1 MSKKVAIL
9 GGGVAGMSA
18 AHELITRG
26 FEVEIYEKQP
36 IYAGGKAR
44 SVDVP
49 DTNTQNPNLY
59 LPGEHGF
66 RFFPGFYQHLFA
78 TLKTIPFGTE
88 GKTCFDNLVTTET
101 MQILQTGEVPITMPL
116 HFPESLEDIEEIF
129 MSFLQV
135 SKELT
140 KEEILF
146 FSARVWQLMTSCKDR
161 FFDEYE
167 QVGWWEYTEA
177 DRFSNDYRKLFV
189 EGITRSLVAA
199 KARLASTNTVGTIFL
214 QLIYTMVSIKKQ
226 NTDNVLNA
234 PTNDAWLIPWY
245 EYLTQNGVVYNHGY
259 LVNAINMNGDEIES
273 VSVQNE
279 TTKEITQ
286 INADYYLL
294 ATPVEVAAQL
304 INQDMLNADASL
316 ENIIQLS
323 PNVEWMNGIQYYLD
337 VPFDMH
343 KGHTIYSDSNW
354 ALTSISQIQ
363 FWGDYDLSERYNG
376 KVKGIL
382 SVDISDWDSLGNF
395 NNKAAKD
402 CTLEEIKEEVWKQLQ
417 EEINTKG
424 QEQLTDDMLQFTY
437 LDSDIQ
443 PLINSK
449 SGKLESKLINEKLS
463 PADFAKL
470 QEVINKEPLLVNQIN
485 TWTLRPNTYTN
496 IPNLFLASDYIKT
509 NTNLATMEGANEAA
523 RRAVNNI
530 ITASGAPKNYCE
542 IYKMHNPFILEI
554 LQSRDKIRWEK
565 GLSWKKI

>member
-1 MSKKVAIL
+1 MAKKVAIL

-18 AHELITRG
+18 AHELINRG
-26 FEVEIYEKQP
+26 FEVEVYEKQP
-36 IYAGGKAR
+36 QYVGGKAR

-78 TLKTIPFGTE
+78 TLKTIPFGNE

-101 MQILQTGEVPITMPL
+101 MQILQTGQIPITMPL
-116 HFPESLEDIEEIF
+116 HFPESLQDVEEIF
-129 MSFLQV
+129 MSFLHV

-167 QVGWWEYTEA
+167 QIGWWEYTEA
-177 DRFSNDYRKLFV
+177 DRFSNDYRKLLV

-199 KARLASTNTVGTIFL
+199 KAQLASTNTVGTIFL
-214 QLIYTMVSIKKQ
+214 QLIYTMISVKKD

-234 PTNDAWLIPWY
+234 PTNDAWLFPWY
-245 EYLTQNGVVYNHGY
+245 DYLTKKGVVYNHGY
-259 LVNAINMNGDEIES
+259 FVTAINMNGNS
-273 VSVQNE
+273 VGSVTVLNE
-279 TTKEITQ
+279 QENRETEIT
-286 INADYYLL
+286 ADYYLL
-294 ATPVEVAAQL
+294 STPVEVAAQL

-337 VPFDMH
+337 NPFNMH

-382 SVDISDWDSLGNF
+382 SVDISDWETPGNF

-402 CTLEEIKEEVWKQLQ
+402 CTLDEIKEEVWQQLKQ
-417 EEINTKG
+417 EINTKG
-424 QEQLTDDMLQFTY
+424 QEQLTDEMLQFTY

-443 PLINSK
+443 PLVHAH
-449 SGKLESKLINEKLS
+449 SKLINEKLS
-463 PADFAKL
+463 PADFEKL
-470 QEVINKEPLLVNQIN
+470 QDVINKEPLLVNQIN
-485 TWTLRPNTYTN
+485 TWTLRPNTFTN
-496 IPNLFLASDYIKT
+496 IPNLFLASDYVKT

-530 ITASGAPKNYCE
+530 IKVSGAPKNYCE
-542 IYKMHNPFILEI
+542 IYKMHNPFLLEG
-554 LQSRDKIRWEK
+554 LQAIDKIRWEK
-565 GLSWKKI
+565 GLAWEKI